1 MGRMTA
7 PGKGSRALTNLRPK
21 DGILWNSLML
31 GKSPGGLAGPPV
43 RAKGAGGAVAARAMQ
58 PTHLTHPHDRD
69 IIGPSQPRSL
79 PMDVSLSPELEQF
92 IQAEV
97 GNGHYRSP
105 DDVIRAALVRFRQD
119 PTPRQPELP
128 DTLEELEQRLLERI
142 QRLDRGEWI
151 DGAESLRQMREW
163 MKEATA
169 ARG

>member
-1 MGRMTA
+1 
-7 PGKGSRALTNLRPK
+7 
-21 DGILWNSLML
+21 
-31 GKSPGGLAGPPV
+31 
-43 RAKGAGGAVAARAMQ
+43 
-58 PTHLTHPHDRD
+58 
-69 IIGPSQPRSL
+69 
-79 PMDVSLSPELEQF
+79 MDVSLSPELEQF